1 MISKL
6 KEIFN
11 FLILSFKSLF
21 LDILAFV
28 EISFKD
34 IIAIFN
40 SSFAIIFFI
49 YFLILLFFPI
59 LNILVFIVL
68 IAFSIYL
75 FRFILPKINEVIQ
88 YFINPSITEDE
99 DSIYQD
105 FLEKFKE
112 IKKIQDINNL
122 NLNLNKSNKLQILL
136 NDFFKSFNFKEFFS
150 YIFLSLNMII
160 VFNIFIIV
168 ILFFVFIFTKFY
180 DLKIINLITFK
191 TVKFGILDYLFI
203 IVFSLLFIIQIIWYF
218 LFPVIILKAIES
230 NKIGEF
236 YYNVLYIFDDL
247 NDNNTLMFFKN
258 LFVDIFWDL
267 FVLSIFYLPF
277 IILNLFLIK
286 VIMTNFIF
294 FFLLNWIVLSFF
306 IAIFL
311 TLFFIRFTKNYY
323 LYFCY
328 L

>member
-1 MISKL
+1 MISKF

-21 LDILAFV
+21 LDILFFF

-40 SSFAIIFFI
+40 SNFAIIFFI

-112 IKKIQDINNL
+112 IKKIQDINDL

-150 YIFLSLNMII
+150 YIFLSLNVIL
-160 VFNIFIIV
+160 VFNIFLV
-168 ILFFVFIFTKFY
+168 LMLFFVFTFTKFY

-191 TVKFGILDYLFI
+191 TIKFGILDYLFI

-230 NKIGEF
+230 NKIGKLIASVNF
-236 YYNVLYIFDDL
+236 IIMFYIF
-247 NDNNTLMFFKN
+247 LM
-258 LFVDIFWDL
+258 I
-267 FVLSIFYLPF
+267 
-277 IILNLFLIK
+277 
-286 VIMTNFIF
+286 
-294 FFLLNWIVLSFF
+294 
-306 IAIFL
+306 
-311 TLFFIRFTKNYY
+311 
-323 LYFCY
+323 
-328 L
+328 

>member
-1 MISKL
+1 MINKL
-6 KEIFN
+6 KQILN
-11 FLILSFKSLF
+11 FLILSFKRLF
-21 LDILAFV
+21 LDIFIFV

-40 SSFAIIFFI
+40 SNFAIIFFI

-59 LNILVFIVL
+59 LNILVLIVL

-75 FRFILPKINEVIQ
+75 FRFILPKVNEVIQ

-99 DSIYQD
+99 DFIYQD
-105 FLEKFKE
+105 FLEKFQE
-112 IKKIQDINNL
+112 IKKIQDIN

-136 NDFFKSFNFKEFFS
+136 NDFLKSFSFQEFFS
-150 YIFLSLNMII
+150 HIFLSLNVIL
-160 VFNIFIIV
+160 VFNVFLILM
-168 ILFFVFIFTKFY
+168 LFFIFIFTKFY

-191 TVKFGILDYLFI
+191 TIKFGILDYLFI
-203 IVFSLLFIIQIIWYF
+203 VVFSLLFIIQIIWYF
-218 LFPVIILKAIES
+218 LFPIIILKTIES
-230 NKIGEF
+230 NNISEF

-267 FVLSIFYLPF
+267 FVLIIFYLPF

-286 VIMTNFIF
+286 VIIDNFIF

>member
-1 MISKL
+1 M
-6 KEIFN
+6 
-11 FLILSFKSLF
+11 
-21 LDILAFV
+21 
-28 EISFKD
+28 
-34 IIAIFN
+34 
-40 SSFAIIFFI
+40 
-49 YFLILLFFPI
+49 
-59 LNILVFIVL
+59 
-68 IAFSIYL
+68 
-75 FRFILPKINEVIQ
+75 
-88 YFINPSITEDE
+88 
-99 DSIYQD
+99 
-105 FLEKFKE
+105 
-112 IKKIQDINNL
+112 
-122 NLNLNKSNKLQILL
+122 
-136 NDFFKSFNFKEFFS
+136 
-150 YIFLSLNMII
+150 
-160 VFNIFIIV
+160 
-168 ILFFVFIFTKFY
+168 LFFVFIFTKFY

-267 FVLSIFYLPF
+267 LVIIIFYLPF

-323 LYFCY
+323 LYFFY

>member
-1 MISKL
+1 MINKL
-6 KEIFN
+6 KQILN
-11 FLILSFKSLF
+11 FLILSFKRLF
-21 LDILAFV
+21 LDIFIFV

-40 SSFAIIFFI
+40 SNFAIIFFI

-59 LNILVFIVL
+59 LNILVLIVL

-75 FRFILPKINEVIQ
+75 FRFILPKVNEVIQ

-99 DSIYQD
+99 DFIYQD
-105 FLEKFKE
+105 FLEKFQE
-112 IKKIQDINNL
+112 IKKIQDIN

-136 NDFFKSFNFKEFFS
+136 NDFLKSFSFQEFFS
-150 YIFLSLNMII
+150 YIFLSLNVIL
-160 VFNIFIIV
+160 VFNVFLILM
-168 ILFFVFIFTKFY
+168 LFFIFIFTKFY

-191 TVKFGILDYLFI
+191 TIKFGILDYLFI
-203 IVFSLLFIIQIIWYF
+203 VVFSLLFIIQIIWYF
-218 LFPVIILKAIES
+218 LFPIIILKTIES
-230 NKIGEF
+230 NNISEF

-267 FVLSIFYLPF
+267 FVLIIFYLPF

-286 VIMTNFIF
+286 VIIDNFIF

>member
-1 MISKL
+1 MISKF

-21 LDILAFV
+21 LDILFFF

-40 SSFAIIFFI
+40 SNFAIIFFI

-59 LNILVFIVL
+59 LNILVLIVL

-112 IKKIQDINNL
+112 IKKIQDINDL

-150 YIFLSLNMII
+150 YIFLSLNVIF
-160 VFNIFIIV
+160 VFNIFLV
-168 ILFFVFIFTKFY
+168 LMLFFVFTFTKFY

-191 TVKFGILDYLFI
+191 TIKFGILDYLFI

-218 LFPVIILKAIES
+218 LFPVIILKAIET

-267 FVLSIFYLPF
+267 LVLSIFYLPF
-277 IILNLFLIK
+277 VILNLFLIK
-286 VIMTNFIF
+286 IVMTNFIF
-294 FFLLNWIVLSFF
+294 FFLLNWIILSFF

-323 LYFCY
+323 LYFFY

>member
-1 MISKL
+1 MISKF

-21 LDILAFV
+21 LDILFFF

-40 SSFAIIFFI
+40 SNFAIIFFI

-112 IKKIQDINNL
+112 IKKIQDINDL

-150 YIFLSLNMII
+150 YIFLSLNVIL
-160 VFNIFIIV
+160 VFNIFLV
-168 ILFFVFIFTKFY
+168 LMLFFVFTFTKFY

-191 TVKFGILDYLFI
+191 TIKFGILDYLFI

-218 LFPVIILKAIES
+218 LFPVIILKAIEINS
-230 NKIGEF
+230 ISEF

-267 FVLSIFYLPF
+267 LVLSIFYLPF
-277 IILNLFLIK
+277 VIWNLFLIK

-294 FFLLNWIVLSFF
+294 FFLLNWIILSFF

-323 LYFCY
+323 LYFFY